1 MKNVR
6 SSQASTSVNSGTEL
20 SKIQFFTVQ
29 AEDGLNGNRKISWEG
44 VLFVCHSTTVLA
56 WDFVKSWIMSVKD
69 P

>member
-29 AEDGLNGNRKISWEG
+29 AEDRLNRNRKISREG
-44 VLFVCHSTTVLA
+44 MLFVCHSTTVLA
-56 WDFVKSWIMSVKD
+56 
-69 P
+69 